1 MSAKRLSIRKIRE
14 VLRLKFEHGL
24 TNWKI
29 ARSCS
34 ISRSTVSNYLLR
46 ARAAELSWPLPD
58 ALGDDGL
65 ERLLFPSSEAIR
77 GSSPLPDWAE
87 VHKELKRKGVTL
99 ALLWQEYKEKHP
111 GGYRY
116 SWFCHLYKSWAGKL
130 DLVLRQEHRAG
141 EKMFVDYAGQ
151 TVPIVNRVTGEIR
164 QAQVFV
170 AVLGGCPTNLFWVD
184 HTATYGALRALGPKI
199 S

>member
-1 MSAKRLSIRKIRE
+1 
-14 VLRLKFEHGL
+14 
-24 TNWKI
+24 
-29 ARSCS
+29 
-34 ISRSTVSNYLLR
+34 
-46 ARAAELSWPLPD
+46 
-58 ALGDDGL
+58 
-65 ERLLFPSSEAIR
+65 
-77 GSSPLPDWAE
+77 
-87 VHKELKRKGVTL
+87 VTL

-170 AVLGGCPTNLFWVD
+170 AVLGASNSPMRKPPGARDCLTGLAPMSGLSPFS
-184 HTATYGALRALGPKI
+184 TA
-199 S
+199 

>member
-34 ISRSTVSNYLLR
+34 ISRSTVSDYLLR

-87 VHKELKRKGVTL
+87 VHKSSSARG
-99 ALLWQEYKEKHP
+99 
-111 GGYRY
+111 
-116 SWFCHLYKSWAGKL
+116 
-130 DLVLRQEHRAG
+130 
-141 EKMFVDYAGQ
+141 
-151 TVPIVNRVTGEIR
+151 
-164 QAQVFV
+164 
-170 AVLGGCPTNLFWVD
+170 
-184 HTATYGALRALGPKI
+184 
-199 S
+199 